1 MIYSRSNTLE
11 SNVYKKSFV
20 DYKTGI
26 KPEEEEEE
34 EGSTGKECIS
44 VYSLSKTFKHLLKCL
59 R

>member
-34 EGSTGKECIS
+34 EEVPEKNVSVSIHYQKHSSTCWNA
-44 VYSLSKTFKHLLKCL
+44 
-59 R
+59 

>member
-34 EGSTGKECIS
+34 EVPEKNVS
-44 VYSLSKTFKHLLKCL
+44 VYIHYQKHSSTCWNA
-59 R
+59 